1 MRAIHP
7 IVDGAG
13 PRAGPIHLSRSSAL
27 DADRDADVGRSHGSI
42 RSDGARFR
50 DRTTAPKADLQRQH
64 SSIRSAITRR
74 LPPGVTKALK
84 VLFQP
89 SRTVVLPY
97 PPAYQED
104 GFATIHNCDFIHDA
118 EFKRAYAAGERT
130 GSWSGNRWRA
140 HVYAWVAS
148 QAFRLQ
154 GDFVECGVNKGGYA
168 RMLYEYLPLAQS
180 PRKFFLMDTFNG
192 FDGASITQAERE
204 RGIPDAYR
212 YTECFEQVRE
222 TFAPFLNAVLVR
234 GAIPSTLTQVTS
246 QQVAFL
252 SIDMNCVEPEI
263 TAAEYFWDRMVP
275 GGFILL
281 DDYGH
286 PLHIAQKRAF
296 DGFARAHGV
305 KILQLPTEQAL
316 IMRP

>member
-1 MRAIHP
+1 MPLASTVVSVARTSA
-7 IVDGAG
+7 
-13 PRAGPIHLSRSSAL
+13 SSTIKP
-27 DADRDADVGRSHGSI
+27 HH
-42 RSDGARFR
+42 
-50 DRTTAPKADLQRQH
+50 KAVLQRQH
-64 SSIRSAITRR
+64 SSLRSAFTRR

-84 VLFQP
+84 VLLRP

-118 EFKRAYAAGERT
+118 DFKRAYAAGERT

-192 FDGASITQAERE
+192 FDDASITQAERD
-204 RGIPDAYR
+204 RGIPSAYG
-212 YTECFEQVRE
+212 YTECFEQVRD
-222 TFAPFLNAVLVR
+222 TFAPFPNAVLVR
-234 GAIPSTLTQVTS
+234 GAIPSTLPQVPS
-246 QQVAFL
+246 ERVAFL

-263 TAAEYFWDRMVP
+263 AAAEWFWDRMVS

-286 PLHIAQKRAF
+286 PLHIAQKQAF
-296 DGFARAHGV
+296 DGFARTRGV